1 MLMICWFCC
10 APSRKGE
17 AGAEIAIPG
26 CNTKFELKSRKKI
39 IRKTMS
45 MSGNTTSQPKL
56 YSLVRLSFIPVDV
69 DLMIAM
75 RFSRTWRRFGGLLE
89 TDNSG
94 ERFAVFQH
102 VHDLDS
108 GALHF
113 VEHRVYARRKI
124 AVGDECRRGDDQS
137 GRGGEQTFVN
147 AAGKFSDRRVT
158 AV

>member
-26 CNTKFELKSRKKI
+26 CNTKFELKSRKKM
-39 IRKTMS
+39 IRNTMS
-45 MSGNTTSQPKL
+45 ISGNTTSQPKL
-56 YSLVRLSFIPVDV
+56 YSLVRLSFIPVDG

-94 ERFAVFQH
+94 ELFAVFQH

-108 GALHF
+108 GAFHF
-113 VEHRVYARRKI
+113 VVHRVYPRRNI
-124 AVGDECRRGDDQS
+124 TLGDECLRRAAQS
-137 GRGGEQTFVN
+137 GRSGELTLVN
-147 AAGKFSDRRVT
+147 DAA
-158 AV
+158 